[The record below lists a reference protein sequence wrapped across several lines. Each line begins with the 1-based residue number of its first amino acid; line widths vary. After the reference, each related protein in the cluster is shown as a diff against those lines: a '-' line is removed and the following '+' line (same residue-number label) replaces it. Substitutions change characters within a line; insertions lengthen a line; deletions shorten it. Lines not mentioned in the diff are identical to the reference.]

1 MFETWYASEITGQLD
16 NGCDIY
22 GVEVPLKLS
31 VMKPIHT
38 NWIIGLYD
46 YLRNKTEIICKG
58 RNKRSLNSQIGGF
71 AALD

>member
-1 MFETWYASEITGQLD
+1 MFETWYASETTEQLD

-38 NWIIGLYD
+38 NEIIGLYD
-46 YLRNKTEIICKG
+46 YLRNKTEMICKG
-58 RNKRSLNSQIGGF
+58 FEQEGINEG
-71 AALD
+71 